1 MRFYR
6 ALLRLYPSF
15 FRLEYR
21 DELCYAFAERAGELS
36 GPFASLKILLAAL
49 ADVVPNAIAVH
60 WDVLRQDVRYA
71 ARALRRT
78 PGFALTAVMVVA
90 LGVGANTAVFS
101 VADFVFVRPLPY
113 ADADRLV
120 KLWQGSQAGRS
131 EASPANYRDWK
142 AMSSSLSGMGA
153 YWIRAANLVGAGDPR
168 RLETVQATPD
178 VLPLL
183 GVPPL
188 LGRVFTAR
196 DEQVALLSYGF
207 WQSQFA
213 GDRGVIGTIVRLD
226 GVPHTVIGV
235 MPAQFQFP
243 NRSIE
248 AWTPLVLRE
257 DDFTDRNNTYLEVLA
272 RLRRGVSLEQARREL
287 AVVSASL
294 ERQHPKENEGI
305 AAVVLGL
312 RDELSER
319 ARLLLIALCGA
330 ALCILLLACAN
341 LASLFLARGAYRE
354 RELAVRSALG
364 AGGDRL
370 VRQLVTET
378 LAISLV
384 GGAVGVA
391 AAVAGMPLL
400 ARLVPSTLPIAE
412 QATLDLRV
420 LALAA
425 GFVLLTGFA
434 FGLAPALR
442 AGRSNT
448 LDALRSGARTAGG
461 RTQRLRSALVVVEV
475 AASVVLL
482 ILAGL
487 LIRAV
492 WRIQAIDPGFVADD
506 VLTLR
511 TTLPLPKYDP
521 VVRRAQFYQ
530 RVLEEVRALPGVRSA
545 AYVTGLP
552 MSQRGGIWPVSLDG
566 EEVVQDDSNTVSL
579 RYVTPRYFATL
590 GIPLRSGRDVAEADT
605 REQPFVAVVSESFAK
620 RHWPDQNPL
629 GRRFHVAFAE
639 RTVVGVAGDVRVR
652 GFERPS
658 EPQVYLPYQQVED
671 GSIIGYIPKDLV
683 VRTAVPVEEGALGLL
698 PRIREIVKA
707 ADPEQPISHVRTMAE
722 IVAEE
727 TAPRV
732 TQLRLLG
739 ALSATALLIAGFGIH
754 GLLTFTVS
762 QRAQEL
768 GVRRALGAQTG
779 GILGLV
785 LREGLALALAG
796 AAIGVAVAYAAAR
809 GMGAL
814 LFGVRP
820 EDPITIAAAAALC
833 LVTAVAGCL
842 PPALRAARVDP
853 LSALRTEEPWCGV
866 LRRGPTAPSRAIG
879 FHRTRWP
886 RTPGAG
892 RSEPAA
898 PAARA

>member
-6 ALLRLYPSF
+6 ALLRLYPAF
-15 FRLEYR
+15 FRVEYR
-21 DELCYAFAERAGELS
+21 DELCWAFAERAGELS
-36 GPFASLKILLAAL
+36 GPLASMRILLAAL
-49 ADVVPNAIAVH
+49 ADVIPNALAVH
-60 WDVLRQDVRYA
+60 GDVLRQDLRYA

-78 PGFALTAVMVVA
+78 PGFALTAVLVVA

-120 KLWQGSQAGRS
+120 KLWQGSEGGRN
-131 EASPANYRDWK
+131 EVSPANYRDWK
-142 AMSSSLSGMGA
+142 AMASSFSGMGA
-153 YWIRAANLVGAGDPR
+153 YCFRAANLVGAGDPR
-168 RLETVQATPD
+168 RLETVQATPE

-183 GVPPL
+183 GVPPVI
-188 LGRVFTAR
+188 GRIFTAR
-196 DEQVALLSYGF
+196 DAGQVALLSNAF
-207 WQSQFA
+207 WQSQFG
-213 GDRGVIGTIVRLD
+213 GDHNVIGRSVRLD

-235 MPAQFQFP
+235 LPAQFQFP

-257 DDFTDRNNTYLEVLA
+257 ENFEDRTDTFLEVLA
-272 RLRRGVSLEQARREL
+272 RLRPDMSAEQARQEL

-294 ERQHPKENEGI
+294 ERQYPKENEGI
-305 AAVVLGL
+305 GALMLGL

-319 ARLLLIALCGA
+319 SRLLLIALCGA

-370 VRQLVTET
+370 ARQLVTET
-378 LAISLV
+378 LAIALV

-391 AAVAGMPLL
+391 TAVACMPLL

-412 QATLDLRV
+412 QASLDLRV
-420 LALAA
+420 LALAT

-442 AGRSNT
+442 AGRSGA
-448 LDALRSGARTAGG
+448 LGALRSGTRTIGG
-461 RTQRLRSALVVVEV
+461 RTQRLRAALVVVEV

-482 ILAGL
+482 ILSGL

-492 WRIQAIDPGFVADD
+492 WRIQAVEPGFVADN

-511 TTLPLPKYDP
+511 TTLPLPRYEP
-521 VVRRAQFYQ
+521 VVRRAQFYG

-552 MSQRGGIWPVSLDG
+552 MSHRGGIWPVSLTG
-566 EEVVQDDSNTVSL
+566 EEALADDSNSVSL
-579 RYVTPRYFATL
+579 RYLTPGYFATL
-590 GIPLRSGRDVAEADT
+590 GIPLRRGRDVAETDS
-605 REQPFVAVVSESFAK
+605 RDQPFVAVVSESFVQ
-620 RHWPDQNPL
+620 RHWPTGPNENPL
-629 GRRFHVAFAE
+629 GKRFNVAFDE
-639 RTVVGVAGDVRVR
+639 RTVVGVVGDVRVR

-683 VRTAVPVEEGALGLL
+683 VRTTVPLEERALL
-698 PRIREIVKA
+698 PGIREIVKA
-707 ADPEQPISHVRTMAE
+707 ADPEQPISDVRTMAE
-722 IVAEE
+722 IVGEE

-732 TQLRLLG
+732 TQLWLLG
-739 ALSATALLIAGFGIH
+739 ALAAIALLIAGFGIH
-754 GLLTFTVS
+754 GLLTFAVS
-762 QRAQEL
+762 QRVQEL

-779 GILGLV
+779 EIIGLV
-785 LREGLALALAG
+785 LREGLALALTG
-796 AAIGVAVAYAAAR
+796 AAIGVAVAYPAAR
-809 GMGAL
+809 AMGAL

-820 EDPITIAAAAALC
+820 EDPLTIAGAAALC

-842 PPALRAARVDP
+842 RPAMQAARVDP
-853 LSALRTEEPWCGV
+853 LSALRTE
-866 LRRGPTAPSRAIG
+866 
-879 FHRTRWP
+879 
-886 RTPGAG
+886 
-892 RSEPAA
+892 
-898 PAARA
+898 

>member
-6 ALLRLYPSF
+6 ALLRLYPAF
-15 FRLEYR
+15 FRVEYC
-21 DELCYAFAERAGELS
+21 DELCYAFAERTGELS
-36 GPFASLKILLAAL
+36 GPLAWVRVFLAAI
-49 ADVVPNAIAVH
+49 ADVIPNAIAAH
-60 WDVLRQDVRYA
+60 WDVLRQDLRYS

-78 PGFALTAVMVVA
+78 PGFALTAVLVVA

-113 ADADRLV
+113 ADAGRLV
-120 KLWQGSQAGRS
+120 KLWQGNEVGRS

-142 AMSSSLSGMGA
+142 AMSSSFSGMGA
-153 YWIRAANLVGAGDPR
+153 YCFRAANLVGAGDPR
-168 RLETVQATPD
+168 RLETVRATPE

-183 GVPPL
+183 GVSPL
-188 LGRVFTAR
+188 IGRVFTAR
-196 DEQVALLSYGF
+196 DAEAGQVALLSYGF
-207 WQSQFA
+207 WQAQF
-213 GDRGVIGTIVRLD
+213 GGNGNVIGKTVRLD

-235 MPAQFQFP
+235 MPALFQFP
-243 NRSIE
+243 NRSIQ
-248 AWTPLVLRE
+248 AWTPLALHEE
-257 DDFTDRNNTYLEVLA
+257 DFKERNDTYLEVLA
-272 RLRRGVSLEQARREL
+272 RLRPGVSVEQSRREL
-287 AVVSASL
+287 AAVSAHL
-294 ERQHPKENEGI
+294 ERQYPKDNEGI
-305 AAVVLGL
+305 AAVVLEL

-378 LAISLV
+378 VGISLI
-384 GGAVGVA
+384 GGMVGVA

-412 QATLDLRV
+412 QASLDLRV
-420 LALAA
+420 LAFAA

-442 AGRSNT
+442 AGRSNA
-448 LDALRSGARTAGG
+448 LDALRGGTRTAGG
-461 RTQRLRSALVVVEV
+461 RTQRLRATLVIVEV

-482 ILAGL
+482 ILSGL

-492 WRIQAIDPGFVADD
+492 WRIQAIDPGFVAEN

-511 TTLPLPKYDP
+511 TTLPLPKYEP
-521 VVRRAQFYQ
+521 VVRRAQFYE
-530 RVLEEVRALPGVRSA
+530 RVLADVRALPGVRSA

-552 MSQRGGIWPVSLDG
+552 MSHRGGIWPVSLTGD
-566 EEVVQDDSNTVSL
+566 EVLLDDSNTVSL
-579 RYVTPRYFATL
+579 RYLTPGYFASL
-590 GIPLRSGRDVAEADT
+590 GIPLRRGRDVAETDS
-605 REQPFVAVVSESFAK
+605 RDQPFVAVVSESFVK
-620 RHWPDQNPL
+620 RFWPNENPL
-629 GRRFHVAFAE
+629 GKRFHLAFAE
-639 RTVVGVAGDVRVR
+639 RTIVGVVGDVRVR
-652 GFERPS
+652 GLERPS
-658 EPQVYLPYQQVED
+658 EPQVYLPYRQVDD
-671 GSIIGYIPKDLV
+671 GAIIGYIPKDLV
-683 VRTAVPVEEGALGLL
+683 VRTSTPIGEGTGGLL
-698 PRIREIVKA
+698 PLVSKIRGIVKA
-707 ADPEQPISHVRTMAE
+707 ADPEQPVSDVRAMAE
-722 IVAEE
+722 IVEEE

-739 ALSATALLIAGFGIH
+739 ALSAIALLIAGLGIH

-762 QRAQEL
+762 KRAQEL

-779 GILGLV
+779 EIFGLV

-796 AAIGVAVAYAAAR
+796 AAIGVAVGYAAAR

-820 EDPITIAAAAALC
+820 EDPFTIAAAAALC

-842 PPALRAARVDP
+842 RPAREAARVDP
-853 LSALRTEEPWCGV
+853 LSV
-866 LRRGPTAPSRAIG
+866 LRM
-879 FHRTRWP
+879 
-886 RTPGAG
+886 
-892 RSEPAA
+892 E
-898 PAARA
+898 

>member
-6 ALLRLYPSF
+6 ALLRLYPGF
-15 FRLEYR
+15 FRVEYR

-36 GPFASLKILLAAL
+36 GPFASLRILLAAL
-49 ADVVPNAIAVH
+49 ADVIPNAVAVH
-60 WDVLRQDVRYA
+60 WDVLRQDLRYA

-78 PGFALTAVMVVA
+78 PGFAFTAVLVVA

-113 ADADRLV
+113 ADANRLV
-120 KLWQGSQAGRS
+120 KLWQGNPAGRS
-131 EASPANYRDWK
+131 EVSPANYRDWN
-142 AMSSSLSGMGA
+142 AMTSSFSGMGA

-168 RLETVQATPD
+168 RLETVLATPE

-183 GVPPL
+183 GVSPF

-196 DEQVALLSYGF
+196 DTGQVALLSYAF
-207 WQSQFA
+207 WQSQFG
-213 GDRGVIGTIVRLD
+213 GDRDVIGRSVRLD

-235 MPAQFQFP
+235 MPALFQFP

-248 AWTPLVLRE
+248 VWTPLVLRE
-257 DDFTDRNNTYLEVLA
+257 ENFEERNDNFLEVLA
-272 RLRRGVSLEQARREL
+272 RLRGGVSVEQARREL

-370 VRQLVTET
+370 ARQLVTET
-378 LAISLV
+378 LGISLI

-391 AAVAGMPLL
+391 AAVAAMPLL

-412 QATLDLRV
+412 QASLDLRV

-442 AGRSNT
+442 AGRSNA
-448 LDALRSGARTAGG
+448 LDALRSGTRTVGG
-461 RTQRLRSALVVVEV
+461 RTQRLRAMLVVVEV

-482 ILAGL
+482 ILSGL

-552 MSQRGGIWPVSLDG
+552 MSHRGGIWPVSLAG
-566 EEVVQDDSNTVSL
+566 EEVVHDGSNSASL
-579 RYVTPRYFATL
+579 RYLTPRYFATL
-590 GIPLRSGRDVAEADT
+590 GIPLLRGRDVAETDS
-605 REQPFVAVVSESFAK
+605 REQPFVAVVSESLVK
-620 RHWPDQNPL
+620 RHWPNENPL
-629 GRRFHVAFAE
+629 GKRFHLAFEE
-639 RTVVGVAGDVRVR
+639 RTVVGVVGDVKVR
-652 GFERPS
+652 GLERPS

-671 GSIIGYIPKDLV
+671 GAIIGYIPKDLV
-683 VRTAVPVEEGALGLL
+683 VRAAMPSGSGALDLL

-707 ADPEQPISHVRTMAE
+707 ADPEQPISHVRMMSE

-727 TAPRV
+727 TGPRV
-732 TQLRLLG
+732 AQLRLLG
-739 ALSATALLIAGFGIH
+739 ALAAIALLIAGFGIH

-762 QRAQEL
+762 QRAQEM

-779 GILGLV
+779 EIIGLV
-785 LREGLALALAG
+785 LREGLTLALIG
-796 AAIGVAVAYAAAR
+796 TVIGVAVAYAAAR

-820 EDPITIAAAAALC
+820 EDPFTIITAAALC
-833 LVTAVAGCL
+833 LATAVAGCL
-842 PPALRAARVDP
+842 RPAMQAASVDP
-853 LSALRTEEPWCGV
+853 LSALRTE
-866 LRRGPTAPSRAIG
+866 
-879 FHRTRWP
+879 
-886 RTPGAG
+886 
-892 RSEPAA
+892 
-898 PAARA
+898 

>member
-6 ALLRLYPSF
+6 ALLRLYPAF
-15 FRLEYR
+15 FRVEYR

-36 GPFASLKILLAAL
+36 GPFTSLRILLAAL
-49 ADVVPNAIAVH
+49 ADVIPNALAVH
-60 WDVLRQDVRYA
+60 WDVLRQDLRYA

-101 VADFVFVRPLPY
+101 VADFVFARPLPY
-113 ADADRLV
+113 ADAGRLV
-120 KLWQGSQAGRS
+120 KLWQGSEAGRN
-131 EASPANYRDWK
+131 EVSPANYRDWK
-142 AMSSSLSGMGA
+142 AMTSSFSGMGA
-153 YWIRAANLVGAGDPR
+153 YCLRAANLVGTGDPR
-168 RLETVQATPD
+168 RLETAQATPE

-183 GVPPL
+183 GVSPL
-188 LGRVFTAR
+188 LGRAFTAR
-196 DEQVALLSYGF
+196 DTRQVVLLSYAF

-213 GDRGVIGTIVRLD
+213 GDRNVIGRSLRLD

-235 MPAQFQFP
+235 MPALFQFP

-248 AWTPLVLRE
+248 AWTPLVLSE
-257 DDFTDRNNTYLEVLA
+257 DDFSDRNDTYLEVLA
-272 RLRRGVSLEQARREL
+272 RLRRGVSAEQARREL
-287 AVVSASL
+287 AVVSARL

-305 AAVVLGL
+305 AALMLGL

-370 VRQLVTET
+370 ARQLITET
-378 LAISLV
+378 VGIALA

-412 QATLDLRV
+412 QASLDLRV

-425 GFVLLTGFA
+425 GFVLLTGIA

-442 AGRSNT
+442 AGRSNA
-448 LDALRSGARTAGG
+448 LDALRSGTRALGG
-461 RTQRLRSALVVVEV
+461 RTQRLRATLVVVEV

-482 ILAGL
+482 ILSGL

-492 WRIQAIDPGFVADD
+492 WRIQAIDPGFVAED

-511 TTLPLPKYDP
+511 TTLPLPRYES
-521 VVRRAQFYQ
+521 VIRRAQFYE

-552 MSQRGGIWPVSLDG
+552 MSHRGGIWPASLTG
-566 EEVVQDDSNTVSL
+566 EEVLLDGSNMVSL
-579 RYVTPRYFATL
+579 RYLTPRYFATL
-590 GIPLRSGRDVAEADT
+590 GIPLRSGRDVAATDS
-605 REQPFVAVVSESFAK
+605 REQPFVAVVSESFAA
-620 RHWPDQNPL
+620 RHWPNQNPL
-629 GRRFHVAFAE
+629 GKRFHVAFDE
-639 RTVVGVAGDVRVR
+639 RTVVGVVGDVKVR
-652 GFERPS
+652 GLERPS
-658 EPQVYLPYQQVED
+658 EPQVYLPYRQVED

-683 VRTAVPVEEGALGLL
+683 VRTEVPVPGLL

-707 ADPEQPISHVRTMAE
+707 ADPEQPISHVRTMSE

-732 TQLRLLG
+732 TQLWLLG
-739 ALSATALLIAGFGIH
+739 ALSAIALLIAGFGIH

-768 GVRRALGAQTG
+768 GVRRALGAQTRN
-779 GILGLV
+779 IYRLI

-796 AAIGVAVAYAAAR
+796 TVIGVAVAYSAAR

-820 EDPITIAAAAALC
+820 EDPLTIITAAVLC
-833 LVTAVAGCL
+833 FATAVAGCL
-842 PPALRAARVDP
+842 RPAMRAARVDP
-853 LSALRTEEPWCGV
+853 LSALRTE
-866 LRRGPTAPSRAIG
+866 
-879 FHRTRWP
+879 
-886 RTPGAG
+886 
-892 RSEPAA
+892 
-898 PAARA
+898 

>member
-6 ALLRLYPSF
+6 ALLRLYPAF
-15 FRLEYR
+15 FRTEYC
-21 DELCYAFAERAGELS
+21 DELCYAFAERTGGLS
-36 GPFASLKILLAAL
+36 GPFASLKIFLAAL

-60 WDVLRQDVRYA
+60 WDVLRQDLRYA
-71 ARALRRT
+71 ARGLRRT
-78 PGFALTAVMVVA
+78 PGFALTAVLVVA

-101 VADFVFVRPLPY
+101 VADFVLLRPLPY

-120 KLWQGSQAGRS
+120 KLWQSSEAGRS

-142 AMSSSLSGMGA
+142 AMTSSFSGMGA

-168 RLETVQATPD
+168 RLETVQATPE

-183 GVPPL
+183 GVSPL

-196 DEQVALLSYGF
+196 DAEAGQVAILSYAF
-207 WQSQFA
+207 WQSHLG
-213 GDRGVIGTIVRLD
+213 GDRGVIGTTVRLD

-235 MPAQFQFP
+235 MPARFQFP

-257 DDFTDRNNTYLEVLA
+257 EDFEDRNNNYLEVLA
-272 RLRRGVSLEQARREL
+272 RLRRGVSVEQARREL
-287 AVVSASL
+287 AVVSARL

-319 ARLLLIALCGA
+319 SRLLLIALCGA

-370 VRQLVTET
+370 ARQLVTET
-378 LAISLV
+378 VGIAFV

-391 AAVAGMPLL
+391 AAVAAMPLL

-412 QATLDLRV
+412 QASLDLRV
-420 LALAA
+420 LALAV

-442 AGRSNT
+442 AGRSNA
-448 LDALRSGARTAGG
+448 LGALRSGTRAAGG
-461 RTQRLRSALVVVEV
+461 RTQRLRATLVIVEV

-482 ILAGL
+482 ILSGL

-492 WRIQAIDPGFVADD
+492 WRIQEIDPGFVVDD

-521 VVRRAQFYQ
+521 VLRRAQFYD
-530 RVLEEVRALPGVRSA
+530 RVLEEVRALPGVRNA

-552 MSQRGGIWPVSLDG
+552 MSHRGGIWPVSLTG
-566 EEVVQDDSNTVSL
+566 EEEVVLGNANTVSL
-579 RYVTPRYFATL
+579 RYLTPRYFATL
-590 GIPLRSGRDVAEADT
+590 GIPLRRGRDVAETDT
-605 REQPFVAVVSESFAK
+605 REQPFVAVVSESFAE
-620 RHWPDQNPL
+620 RHWPNQDPL
-629 GRRFHVAFAE
+629 GKRFHVAFDE
-639 RTVVGVAGDVRVR
+639 RTVVGVVGDVRVR
-652 GFERPS
+652 GLERPS

-683 VRTAVPVEEGALGLL
+683 VRAAVPVDSLL
-698 PRIREIVKA
+698 PRIREIIKA

-722 IVAEE
+722 IVGEE

-732 TQLRLLG
+732 AQLRLLG
-739 ALSATALLIAGFGIH
+739 ALAAIALLIAGLGIH
-754 GLLTFTVS
+754 GLLTFAVS
-762 QRAQEL
+762 QRLQEL
-768 GVRRALGAQTG
+768 GVRRALGAHSG
-779 GILGLV
+779 DIIGLV
-785 LREGLALALAG
+785 LREGLALALTG
-796 AAIGVAVAYAAAR
+796 TAIGVAVAYAAAR
-809 GMGAL
+809 GMSAL

-820 EDPITIAAAAALC
+820 EDPFTIATAAALC
-833 LVTAVAGCL
+833 LATAVAGCL
-842 PPALRAARVDP
+842 RPAMQAARVDP
-853 LSALRTEEPWCGV
+853 LSALRTE
-866 LRRGPTAPSRAIG
+866 
-879 FHRTRWP
+879 
-886 RTPGAG
+886 
-892 RSEPAA
+892 
-898 PAARA
+898 